1 MWAPGVGDGVE
12 AFREKCDQNAVSQ
25 PRWGFLRYKE
35 IHWAGV
41 SFSVED
47 TEPQGTPTAP
57 HRTP

>member
-12 AFREKCDQNAVSQ
+12 AFRERDQNAVSQ
-25 PRWGFLRYKE
+25 PRWGFLRFKE

-41 SFSVED
+41 SFIVED
-47 TEPQGTPTAP
+47 TEPPGTPTAP